1 MPYNYTVLN
10 NYKIVKITSIS
21 ICITVV
27 YIISQYFFLL
37 QIPLLLL
44 HNNTNVRGK
53 LFRKSV
59 QTQFN
64 TLVYLSNYDPMIS
77 T

>member
-1 MPYNYTVLN
+1 MPYQYTVLN

-27 YIISQYFFLL
+27 YYITIFFLL